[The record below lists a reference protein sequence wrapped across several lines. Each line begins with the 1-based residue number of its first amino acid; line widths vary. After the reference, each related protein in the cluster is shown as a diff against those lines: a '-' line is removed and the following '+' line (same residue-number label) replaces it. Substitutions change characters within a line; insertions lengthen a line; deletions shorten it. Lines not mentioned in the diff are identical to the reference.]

1 MGIEK
6 IEAIV
11 IRSYPL
17 GETSRIVQLLSPERG
32 RLAVVAKGVRGPRS
46 RFGAALEP
54 FTTIGAVIYYKPERD
69 LQFLS
74 QAEIRARHAVLASSI
89 LRFAYA
95 SAVVELLDQALA
107 GEEPP
112 GVLYGLVQAAL
123 TSLEQVPEDALRGA
137 FMGYVAQLLA
147 VLGYRPELGRCV
159 TCGGEA
165 GEGAAWNAARGGV
178 VCPRCAANDAAATP
192 FSAAARATLAAL
204 LGAAGTSAARL
215 AAAGAPAAPLAAAG
229 TSAARLAAAGA
240 PAALPGPAGPPAAP
254 AVPAAFAAP
263 AGPALE
269 RALGD
274 ELARALD
281 AFMRMHL
288 PRYRGLRS
296 LKVVREVSAN
306 E

>member
-17 GETSRIVQLLSPERG
+17 GDTSRIVQLLSPERG
-32 RLAVVAKGVRGPRS
+32 RLAVVAKGVRGPKS

-54 FTTIGAVIYYKPERD
+54 FTTIGAVIYYKPDRD

-74 QAEIRARHAVLASSI
+74 QAEIRARRAVLASSI

-112 GVLYGLVQAAL
+112 GALYDLVQSTL
-123 TSLEQVPEDALRGA
+123 VELEHAPEDALRGV
-137 FMGYVAQLLA
+137 FMGYVARLLA
-147 VLGYRPELGRCV
+147 MLGYRPELAHCV
-159 TCGGEA
+159 TCRGEV
-165 GEGAAWNAARGGV
+165 GEGAAWDAGRGGV
-178 VCPRCAANDAAATP
+178 VCARCAADDATATP
-192 FSAAARATLAAL
+192 FSAAARATLAAFL
-204 LGAAGTSAARL
+204 AAGPASAA
-215 AAAGAPAAPLAAAG
+215 P
-229 TSAARLAAAGA
+229 T
-240 PAALPGPAGPPAAP
+240 AAP
-254 AVPAAFAAP
+254 ATAVSTAP
-263 AGPALE
+263 ASPALE

-296 LKVVREVSAN
+296 LKVVREVSAPD
-306 E
+306 

>member
-11 IRSYPL
+11 MRSYPL
-17 GETSRIVQLLSPERG
+17 GDTSRIVQLLSPERG
-32 RLAVVAKGVRGPRS
+32 RLAVVAKGVRGPKS

-54 FTTIGAVIYYKPERD
+54 FTTIDAIIYYKPDRD

-95 SAVVELLDQALA
+95 SAVVELLDQAIA

-112 GVLYGLVQAAL
+112 GALYTLVQATLAE
-123 TSLEQVPEDALRGA
+123 LERVPEDALRGA
-137 FMGYVAQLLA
+137 FMGYLAQLLA
-147 VLGYRPELGRCV
+147 VLGYRPELARCV
-159 TCGGEA
+159 ACGGEA
-165 GEGAAWNAARGGV
+165 GEGAGEGAAWNAGRGGV
-178 VCPRCAANDAAATP
+178 VCARCAANDAAAMP
-192 FSAAARATLAAL
+192 FSAAARATLATL
-204 LGAAGTSAARL
+204 LTAAT
-215 AAAGAPAAPLAAAG
+215 
-229 TSAARLAAAGA
+229 
-240 PAALPGPAGPPAAP
+240 PPAA
-254 AVPAAFAAP
+254 
-263 AGPALE
+263 PALE

-296 LKVVREVSAN
+296 LKVVREVSTSD
-306 E
+306 

>member
-17 GETSRIVQLLSPERG
+17 GDTSRIVQLLSPERG
-32 RLAVVAKGVRGPRS
+32 RLAVVAKGVRGPKS

-54 FTTIGAVIYYKPERD
+54 FTTIGAVIYYKADRD

-112 GVLYGLVQAAL
+112 GALYGLVQCAL
-123 TSLEQVPEDALRGA
+123 TELERAPEDALRGV
-137 FMGYVAQLLA
+137 FMGYVAELLS
-147 VLGYRPELGRCV
+147 VLGYRPELARCV
-159 TCGGEA
+159 TCRGETA
-165 GEGAAWNAARGGV
+165 EGTAWNAARGGV
-178 VCPRCAANDAAATP
+178 VCARCAAHDAAATP

-204 LGAAGTSAARL
+204 LAPDP
-215 AAAGAPAAPLAAAG
+215 AAAAP
-229 TSAARLAAAGA
+229 
-240 PAALPGPAGPPAAP
+240 
-254 AVPAAFAAP
+254 V
-263 AGPALE
+263 LE

-274 ELARALD
+274 ELARVLD

-296 LKVVREVSAN
+296 LKVVREVSASD
-306 E
+306 

>member
-17 GETSRIVQLLSPERG
+17 GDTSRIVQLLSPERG
-32 RLAVVAKGVRGPRS
+32 RLAVVAKGVRGPKS

-54 FTTIGAVIYYKPERD
+54 FTTIGAVIYYKPDRD

-74 QAEIRARHAVLASSI
+74 QAEIRVRRAVLQSSI

-112 GVLYGLVQAAL
+112 GALYDLVQSTLAE
-123 TSLEQVPEDALRGA
+123 LEHAPEDALRGV

-147 VLGYRPELGRCV
+147 ALGYRPELAHCV
-159 TCGGEA
+159 TCRGGV
-165 GEGAAWNAARGGV
+165 GESTAWNAARGGV
-178 VCPRCAANDAAATP
+178 LCVRCAADDAAATP
-192 FSAAARATLAAL
+192 FSAAARATLARL
-204 LGAAGTSAARL
+204 LGAGDGTGAR
-215 AAAGAPAAPLAAAG
+215 GAP
-229 TSAARLAAAGA
+229 A
-240 PAALPGPAGPPAAP
+240 PAAL
-254 AVPAAFAAP
+254 
-263 AGPALE
+263 ALE

-296 LKVVREVSAN
+296 LKVVREVSAG